1 MHPVLFHL
9 PGLGPVNAYGT
20 LILLGGLAAMPGVHR
35 DIVARGMAK
44 GRAGSMLIDF
54 YLVLVFGAA
63 IGGRVLHVLTVP
75 SDYLDDPSRLV
86 AMDGTGFVFFGS
98 LAAIVL
104 GFAWLA
110 RRYGTTF
117 GEICDLGATWIPLGH
132 VFGRLGCWFAGC
144 CWGAPTDAAWGV
156 TFPADSVAWLAA
168 EIPRDGDHTV
178 PLHPVQL
185 YESASL
191 ALLFAWLSWNR
202 WTRGIEPPWRQA
214 GRYAVGYGLLRTLI
228 EPLRGDASR
237 GLLLSVPIPPISRL
251 VGLPPDHPLLLSVS
265 QAIGLVLVA
274 AGALALARSRRGP
287 PAAAG

>member
-9 PGLGPVNAYGT
+9 PGIGPVNAYGT
-20 LILLGGLAAMPGVHR
+20 LILLGGLAAMPGVYR
-35 DIVARGMAK
+35 DIRARGMAP

-75 SDYLDDPSRLV
+75 GSYVDDPRRLV

-98 LAAIVL
+98 LFAIVL
-104 GFAWLA
+104 GFLWLA

-117 GEICDLGATWIPLGH
+117 GAICDLGATWIPLGH

-156 TFPADSVAWLAA
+156 QFPAESVAWLAA
-168 EIPRDGDHTV
+168 EIPREGEHTTA
-178 PLHPVQL
+178 LHPVQL
-185 YESASL
+185 YESIAL
-191 ALLFAWLSWNR
+191 ALLFSWLWWTR
-202 WTRGIEPPWRQA
+202 WVRGIEPTWRQA
-214 GRYAVGYGLLRTLI
+214 GRYAAGYGIVRTLI

-237 GLLLSVPIPPISRL
+237 GLLVEVPLPPVSRL
-251 VGLPPDHPLLLSVS
+251 LGLPPEHPLLLSIS
-265 QAIGLVLVA
+265 QAIGLLLVA
-274 AGALALARSRRGP
+274 AGIWALARSRRGQ
-287 PAAAG
+287 PAAA